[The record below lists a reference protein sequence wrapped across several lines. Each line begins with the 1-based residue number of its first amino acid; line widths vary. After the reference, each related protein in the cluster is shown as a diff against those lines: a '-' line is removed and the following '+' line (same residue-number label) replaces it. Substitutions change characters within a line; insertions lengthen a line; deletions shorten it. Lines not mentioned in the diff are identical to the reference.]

1 MMNSPTEAQKVVETN
16 ASKEINNTV
25 EPSSKLN
32 NSNLNKVQKEHE
44 QKVIMKALGKDQTNE
59 ENNDSHSIDYYH
71 TSLH

>member
-1 MMNSPTEAQKVVETN
+1 MNSPTEAVETN
-16 ASKEINNTV
+16 ASREINNTV
-25 EPSSKLN
+25 ELSSKTN
-32 NSNLNKVQKEHE
+32 NSKTNKVQKEHE